1 MVILQKCII
10 CRFIE
15 NVEAANDSGSDDDNV
30 WNHGGL
36 AAMAAAEAAVVRNLD
51 DGGLLLPFCSSQNHH
66 PNTSHPNTQ
75 IQIHNHTNT
84 K

>member
-15 NVEAANDSGSDDDNV
+15 NEAANNSGADDDNV
-30 WNHGGL
+30 WNQGAL
-36 AAMAAAEAAVVRNLD
+36 AAAEAAVVRNLD

-75 IQIHNHTNT
+75 IQIHNYTNT
-84 K
+84 N